1 MAITSLSLPQP
12 SLFPPSSSTPSS
24 SSFGGTHLRTHM
36 NFISLTSSSSSS
48 SSSSKFDTR
57 VSAGR
62 FRTAINASGDYYTT
76 LGVPKSASSKEIKT
90 AYRRL
95 ARQVLNSNAPFFVF
109 HFLYN
114 IWLPRKME
122 KKNMKLQLGF

>member
-24 SSFGGTHLRTHM
+24 SSFGGTHLRTHK
-36 NFISLTSSSSSS
+36 NFISLT
-48 SSSSKFDTR
+48 SSSKFDTR

-114 IWLPRKME
+114 IWLPRTME